1 MLEPND
7 RRLLSDVLRAPAG
20 HQLDQAIACTYS
32 LDLVALAG
40 VPLAMLELEPEAGEP
55 TAGGSALA
63 AMECVRRLIG
73 RFTVFCQ
80 AGAVVVPREFRD
92 VFLWLEG
99 CVVEVSPRA
108 ERAVF
113 HPKLWFVRF
122 TDGQGGVRHRVV
134 VLSRNLTYDQSWDV
148 VAALDGE
155 LTDRRNGISQNQPL
169 ADFLRAL
176 EGDVRHAHPLQ
187 ASHQQRVREF
197 AEEIRLVRFEPTDDF
212 QEWAFWP
219 LGVAGRSYK
228 AATLFRDS
236 RGPFGKLIESARKHS
251 GRKLLVVAP
260 FVTKGFVDALDAGAV
275 PASLVSKEETLDA
288 LGDSLPATWM
298 DQDKPR
304 VWSFPGLEDRAAS
317 PLSGLHAKLWVADDG
332 NKAHVWL
339 GSANATEAAFERNVE
354 CLLLVSGKKSVLG
367 IEAMLPESAAK
378 RAQGITELIRPYIV
392 AATTDPTDEALLQR
406 QRELSY
412 GLQAL
417 AGGQS
422 LAAEVAQHEPGWQLI
437 LRLKGNLS
445 DKFTLSA
452 RPVTL
457 SENEAATLR
466 DQHDSDWSFGPLE
479 THQLTEFWSI
489 TLRDA
494 ELEVS
499 AVTRVPAA
507 GMPDFNKRSSAT
519 LMRYLRD
526 ARSLSLYLEF
536 LLAETPEQMQQ
547 ALREHRRRRGNRSH
561 QASRSPRPLFETLL
575 GALAASDDTLGQI
588 NSLLASQPEGTS
600 PLHDDP
606 DFRALWAAVLEARSR
621 QEATR

>member
-7 RRLLSDVLRAPAG
+7 RRLLSDVLRAPVG

-55 TAGGSALA
+55 SAGGSALA

-80 AGAVVVPREFRD
+80 AGAVAVPREFRD

-99 CVVEVSPRA
+99 CVVEVSARA

-122 TDGQGGVRHRVV
+122 TDGHGGVRHRVA
-134 VLSRNLTYDQSWDV
+134 VLSRNLTYDRSWDV

-155 LTDRRNGISQNQPL
+155 LADRKNGISRNQPL
-169 ADFLRAL
+169 ADFVTAL
-176 EGDVRHAHPLQ
+176 EHGVRHALPLQ
-187 ASHQQRVREF
+187 ADHQQRVRQF
-197 AEEIRLVRFEPTDDF
+197 AQELRLVRFEPTGEFDD
-212 QEWAFWP
+212 WAFWP
-219 LGVAGRSYK
+219 LGVGGRSYK
-228 AATLFRDS
+228 AATLFS
-236 RGPFGKLIESARKHS
+236 NARGPFGKLIESARQHN

-275 PASLVSKEETLDA
+275 AATLVSKEETLDA
-288 LGDSLPATWM
+288 LGESLPAAWL
-298 DQDKPR
+298 DENKPR
-304 VWSFPGLEDRAAS
+304 VWSFPGLEDRAES
-317 PLSGLHAKLWVADDG
+317 PLSGLHAKLWVGDDG
-332 NKAHVWL
+332 YKAYVWL

-354 CLLLVSGKKSVLG
+354 CLLQVSGKKSVLG
-367 IEAMLPESAAK
+367 IDTLLPESVAK
-378 RAQGITELIRPYIV
+378 GAQGLMELVRPYIV
-392 AATTDPTDEALLQR
+392 ATTTNPTDEALLQR
-406 QRELSY
+406 QRDLSY

-422 LAAEVAQHEPGWQLI
+422 LAAEVAQREPGWQLS
-437 LRLKGNLS
+437 LHLTCKLS
-445 DKFTLSA
+445 EKLTLSA

-457 SENEAATLR
+457 VENEAATLG
-466 DQHDSDWSFGPLE
+466 DQQDSKWSFGPLE

-489 TLRDA
+489 TLRDG
-494 ELEVS
+494 ELEAS

-519 LMRYLRD
+519 LVRYLRD

-547 ALREHRRRRGNRSH
+547 ALREHRRRHGKGTRQSG
-561 QASRSPRPLFETLL
+561 RSPRPLFETLL

-588 NSLLASQPEGTS
+588 DSLLASQPDSAS
-600 PLHDDP
+600 PLRDDP
-606 DFRALWAAVLEARSR
+606 DFRALWAAILEARRR
-621 QEATR
+621 QETTR

>member
-7 RRLLSDVLRAPAG
+7 RRLLSEVLRAPAG

-40 VPLAMLELEPEAGEP
+40 VPLAMLELEPEVGEP
-55 TAGGSALA
+55 SAGGSALA

-80 AGAVVVPREFRD
+80 AGAVAVPREFRD

-148 VAALDGE
+148 VVALDGE
-155 LTDRRNGISQNQPL
+155 LTDRRKGISENQPL
-169 ADFLRAL
+169 ADFLVAL
-176 EGDVRHAHPLQ
+176 EGGVRHAHPLQ
-187 ASHQQRVREF
+187 SSHQERVRVF
-197 AEEIRLVRFEPTDDF
+197 AEEIRLVRFAPTDDF
-212 QEWAFWP
+212 DEWAFWP

-228 AATLFRDS
+228 AATLFS
-236 RGPFGKLIESARKHS
+236 NTRGPFGKLIETARQHT

-260 FVTKGFVDALDAGAV
+260 FVTKGFVDALVAGAV

-288 LGDSLPATWM
+288 LGESLPATWM
-298 DQDKPR
+298 DKDKPR
-304 VWSFPGLEDRAAS
+304 VWSFPGLEDRAES
-317 PLSGLHAKLWVADDG
+317 PLSGLHAKLWVGDDG
-332 NKAHVWL
+332 NRAHVWL

-354 CLLLVSGKKSVLG
+354 CLLQVSGKKSVLG
-367 IEAMLPESAAK
+367 IDTLLPQSTVK
-378 RAQGITELIRPYIV
+378 GAQGIKELIRPYLV
-392 AATTDPTDEALLQR
+392 VTKDPTDEALLQR

-417 AGGQS
+417 AGGHS
-422 LAAEVAQHEPGWQLI
+422 LLAEVAQHEPGWQLI
-437 LRLKGNLS
+437 LRLTGKLN
-445 DKFTLSA
+445 DKFTLSG

-457 SENEAATLR
+457 SENEAVTLR
-466 DQHDSDWSFGPLE
+466 DPQDPDWSFGPLE

-499 AVTRVPAA
+499 AVTRVPAM
-507 GMPDFNKRSSAT
+507 GMPEFNKRSSAT

-547 ALREHRRRRGNRSH
+547 ALREHRRRHGSTTH
-561 QASRSPRPLFETLL
+561 QSGRSPRPLFESLL
-575 GALAASDDTLGQI
+575 GALAASNDTLGQI
-588 NSLLASQPEGTS
+588 DSLLASQPEGAS

-606 DFRALWAAVLEARSR
+606 AFRALWAAVLEARSR
-621 QEATR
+621 QETTP